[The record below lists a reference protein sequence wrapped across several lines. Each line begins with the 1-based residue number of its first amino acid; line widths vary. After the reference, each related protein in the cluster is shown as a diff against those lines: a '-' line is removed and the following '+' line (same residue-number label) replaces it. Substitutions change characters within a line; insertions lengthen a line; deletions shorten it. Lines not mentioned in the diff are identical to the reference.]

1 MLGGS
6 MQPDRPALAR
16 AWLATALR
24 DLRVADRIRD
34 EEPSL
39 ACFHAQQAAE
49 KALKSV
55 AVLAIGDIA
64 RSHALL
70 HIVAELT
77 AAGVTVPA
85 RVVRACQVLERF
97 YAATRYPDAIGDVD
111 PGEIFT
117 VEDSRETYALG
128 TVVIDFAREAM
139 ETDT

>member
-16 AWLATALR
+16 AWLATAVR

-49 KALKSV
+49 KALRCV
-55 AVLAIGDIA
+55 AVLAIGDVA
-64 RSHALL
+64 FAHALP
-70 HIVAELT
+70 HIVPDWT

-85 RVVRACQVLERF
+85 RVVRALSRCDR
-97 YAATRYPDAIGDVD
+97 R
-111 PGEIFT
+111 
-117 VEDSRETYALG
+117 RETFALG

-139 ETDT
+139 QTGS